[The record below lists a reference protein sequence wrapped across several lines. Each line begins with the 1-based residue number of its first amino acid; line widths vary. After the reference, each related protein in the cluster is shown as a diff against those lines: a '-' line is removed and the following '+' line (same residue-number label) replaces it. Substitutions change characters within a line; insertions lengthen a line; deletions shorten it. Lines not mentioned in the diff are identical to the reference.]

1 MKPIFVI
8 SIIVSLIFSLIASS
22 MAFLIIYEEYSHH
35 YTDKRKPFQHAIESA
50 IFTFIVFLIL
60 TNLAVWFIMR
70 NRNP

>member
-1 MKPIFVI
+1 
-8 SIIVSLIFSLIASS
+8 

-35 YTDKRKPFQHAIESA
+35 YADKRKPFQHAIESA

-60 TNLAVWFIMR
+60 TNLAVWFLMR